1 MIGAPRSEGALKR
14 VRTQSLEP
22 VRTRPGENVHSITKC
37 VGAESR
43 QAATSG
49 RASSYESQLTTVNA

>member
-1 MIGAPRSEGALKR
+1 MIGAPRSEGALKGSHT
-14 VRTQSLEP
+14 VFGTGT
-22 VRTRPGENVHSITKC
+22 TRPGETVHSITKC